1 VVHPEATRQAGAEDG
16 LSERLDPGNGS
27 LILGAEKR
35 DPTAAAACMHARL
48 ESGRVCSVSQNFRL
62 LNLIQFEYMWVL
74 NLIRG
79 VVQVTPYQGRG
90 AC

>member
-16 LSERLDPGNGS
+16 LSERQDPGNGS

-48 ESGRVCSVSQNFRL
+48 ESGQSLLCVAEFSPAEYDSV
-62 LNLIQFEYMWVL
+62 
-74 NLIRG
+74 
-79 VVQVTPYQGRG
+79 
-90 AC
+90 